1 MQTSKENLTNFIEH
15 RDTLQYFVNI
25 LNEQKLNYDV
35 LEDES
40 FYSALLKAMNTNTE
54 NCEE

>member
-1 MQTSKENLTNFIEH
+1 MQTSKEDLTNFIEH
-15 RDTLQYFVNI
+15 RDTLQHFVDI

-40 FYSALLKAMNTNTE
+40 FYNALLKAMNTKNKGE
-54 NCEE
+54 